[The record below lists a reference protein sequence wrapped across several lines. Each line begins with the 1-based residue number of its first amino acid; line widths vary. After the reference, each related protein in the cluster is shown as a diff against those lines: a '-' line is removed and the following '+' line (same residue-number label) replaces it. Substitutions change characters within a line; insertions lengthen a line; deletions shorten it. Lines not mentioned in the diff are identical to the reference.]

1 MLVPITIHA
10 EDGSAAWLRYAPV
23 SNVQEYQDLPSRI
36 LVLGNAPIERSAAS
50 ELERGLSSM
59 LGRRFAVSYSYSNHA
74 SGRYGAI
81 VLATMQHDYSSS
93 VASGTAT
100 LTSREAYRIRFQRQ
114 GAAAQLVIAGA
125 TPAAELYGVFHLLE
139 EIAAQ
144 RPIPIDEH
152 QSPAV
157 AVRWT
162 DEWDNLDGSIE
173 RGYAGQSIFFDGGR
187 VRQDLTRAGEYARV
201 DWHQRLQRE

>member
-1 MLVPITIHA
+1 MHWRWPCRLLVFMLAPITIHA

-36 LVLGNAPIERSAAS
+36 LVLGKSPIERSAAS
-50 ELERGLSSM
+50 ELERGLSGM
-59 LGRRFAVSYSYSNHA
+59 LGRRFAVRYSDSNHA

-81 VLATMQHDYSSS
+81 VLATMRHDGTGSA
-93 VASGTAT
+93 ASGGTA
-100 LTSREAYRIRFQRQ
+100 LISREAYRIRFQRQ
-114 GAAAQLVIAGA
+114 GAAPQLVITGA

-152 QSPAV
+152 QSPA
-157 AVRWT
+157 A
-162 DEWDNLDGSIE
+162 
-173 RGYAGQSIFFDGGR
+173 
-187 VRQDLTRAGEYARV
+187 ARV
-201 DWHQRLQRE
+201 NRVSPTSGEPCVPGHGAQDADWTI